1 MLRLDFDSGTFPAKE
16 RSGFAQG
23 GAMKQMLGRIR
34 QASEKMR
41 MNRTYKAVTE
51 FNSYEIA

>member
-1 MLRLDFDSGTFPAKE
+1 
-16 RSGFAQG
+16 
-23 GAMKQMLGRIR
+23 MKQMLERIL